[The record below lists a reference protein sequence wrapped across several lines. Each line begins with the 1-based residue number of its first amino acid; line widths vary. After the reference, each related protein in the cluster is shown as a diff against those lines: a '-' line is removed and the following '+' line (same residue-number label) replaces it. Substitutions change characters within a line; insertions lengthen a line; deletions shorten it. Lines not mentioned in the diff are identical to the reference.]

1 MKSRVTTDSI
11 VVVSKDQVSSDLAG
25 EIAILNLKAGAYYG
39 LDHVGARIWNLIQEP
54 MRVSDVRDIILRE
67 YVVEPERCERDLI
80 ELLEKLVAEG
90 LIEDKDEAD
99 E

>member
-25 EIAILNLKAGAYYG
+25 EIAILNLKAGSYYG
-39 LDHVGARIWNLIQEP
+39 LDHVGARIWNLIQKP
-54 MRVSDVRDIILRE
+54 MRVSDVRDTILKE
-67 YVVEPERCERDLI
+67 YEVEPDQCEHDLI
-80 ELLEKLVAEG
+80 ELLEKLAAEG
-90 LIEDKDEAD
+90 LIEVNDEAD

>member
-1 MKSRVTTDSI
+1 MKSRVTPDSI

-39 LDHVGARIWNLIQEP
+39 LDDVGARVWNLIQEP
-54 MRVSDVRDIILRE
+54 KRVSEVRDAILEE
-67 YVVEPERCERDLI
+67 YDVEPDRCEHDLI
-80 ELLEKLVAEG
+80 ALLEKMAAEELVE
-90 LIEDKDEAD
+90 IKDEAT